1 MLAFLRIHKLKK
13 QFLLFLFTNFLNP
26 KIYGYSL
33 VWHMNTGEIQ
43 ASFLYML
50 CLKFFFL
57 MCVVCECVY
66 GYVLCVGITHV
77 WEHVS
82 VQGHADVR
90 NHPQQLSH
98 LLH

>member
-1 MLAFLRIHKLKK
+1 MDMF
-13 QFLLFLFTNFLNP
+13 
-26 KIYGYSL
+26 
-33 VWHMNTGEIQ
+33 
-43 ASFLYML
+43 
-50 CLKFFFL
+50 
-57 MCVVCECVY
+57 
-66 GYVLCVGITHV
+66 YVLGVTYV